1 MNEFSG
7 KIAVVTGGGTGIG
20 RELCRALSREG
31 CCVATCD
38 VVEETMAETKQLCEQ
53 ASPTGTQFTTF
64 ECDVADESQVNQF
77 RDHVCDAFQTDCI
90 HLLINNAGIG
100 GGRSFVAGDRREW
113 ERTFNV
119 CWFGVYYGC
128 RAFMPLLLAADSAR
142 LVNISSVNGFWASL
156 GPDMPHSA
164 YSSAKFAVKGFT
176 EAMISDLRA
185 TAPHVKCSVVM
196 PGHIGTDIAI
206 NTGRALG
213 RPSALELT
221 DEAAEAARNVLL
233 ERGTQVEDFT
243 PDQIRGWLHQRDMQ
257 FRERAPTSADDA
269 AEIILDGIRN
279 DRWRILVGEDAHAM
293 DADIRNDPENAYDK
307 MFMETLHQDFDES
320 A

>member
-1 MNEFSG
+1 
-7 KIAVVTGGGTGIG
+7 
-20 RELCRALSREG
+20 
-31 CCVATCD
+31 
-38 VVEETMAETKQLCEQ
+38 
-53 ASPTGTQFTTF
+53 
-64 ECDVADESQVNQF
+64 
-77 RDHVCDAFQTDCI
+77 
-90 HLLINNAGIG
+90 
-100 GGRSFVAGDRREW
+100 SFVAGDRKEW

-128 RAFMPLLLAADSAR
+128 RAFMPLLVAADSAR
-142 LVNISSVNGFWASL
+142 LVNVSSVNGFWASL

-206 NTGRALG
+206 NTGRVLG

-221 DEAAEAARNVLL
+221 DEEAEAARNVLL

-257 FRERAPTSADDA
+257 FRERAPTSADEA